1 MRNSVTTLGWAH
13 IIVSWLHLLAGIVA
27 LVIMGLFGG
36 LATATG
42 GHEAQAALPAMLIIG
57 MIVFVISALLAIP
70 GFLVGWGLITLQPW
84 ARAAGIVLSV
94 LEITAAP
101 LGTILGIVGLIVL
114 CDSDNARLFEH
125 QPAAMPYSSFR
136 P

>member
-13 IIVSWLHLLAGIVA
+13 IIVSGLHLFGGIVA
-27 LVIMGLFGG
+27 LIVMGMFGG
-36 LATATG
+36 LATVTG
-42 GHEAQAALPAMLIIG
+42 GREAHAALPVMLVIG
-57 MIVFVISALLAIP
+57 MFVFGISAILAIP

-94 LEITAAP
+94 LEITVAP
-101 LGTILGIVGLIVL
+101 VGTILGVAGLVVL
-114 CDSDNARLFEH
+114 CDSNNARLFEH
-125 QPAAMPYSSFR
+125 SGSPLPYGSLR